1 MEKQHEELKRILK
14 LLDENVSKEKLES
27 AVKQLLTKME
37 SDSVKNELPEL
48 VINEE
53 ESIFDIP
60 AEELPF
66 PVGDL
71 TFVVTEEQRKQIQE
85 WDKCKG
91 KYAGAIGG
99 RLSYTFTP
107 TSIGEILTVVC
118 SRCKEELSF
127 TDF

>member
-14 LLDENVSKEKLES
+14 LVDENVSKEKLGS
-27 AVKQLLTKME
+27 AVKQLITNME
-37 SDSVKNELPEL
+37 SDSVKNELPEV

-60 AEELPF
+60 AEILPS
-66 PVGDL
+66 PIGNWV
-71 TFVVTEEQRKQIQE
+71 FVITEEQRKQIHE

-107 TSIGEILTVVC
+107 TSIGETLTVVC

-127 TDF
+127 RDF